1 MSKRAGTFVK
11 LSDLLEQVDAG
22 VVRFTML
29 TRKND
34 APLDFDFEKVLEES
48 KDNPVYYVQYAHA
61 RVKSVFRKIE
71 REKLNATL
79 GTDFATLTIRANWN

>member
-61 RVKSVFRKIE
+61 RVKSVFRKI
-71 REKLNATL
+71 
-79 GTDFATLTIRANWN
+79 